1 MFDNSI
7 LNTLITAMLP
17 ISELR
22 GALPLALLH
31 YKMDFFT
38 AISIAIIGNML
49 PVIIIVYLLDPV
61 QKFLSKHFRL
71 FNWFFQ
77 KLFHRTRSKHT
88 KRFEAME
95 ELALVTFVAIPLPMT
110 GAWTGALA
118 AFVFGIPPK
127 KSIPLIF
134 IGVVIA
140 GAIVSLLTLG
150 FNFFING
157 SFLN

>member
-1 MFDNSI
+1 MIDNSI
-7 LNTLITAMLP
+7 LNTLITSMLP

-31 YKMDFFT
+31 YKMDFLT
-38 AISIAIIGNML
+38 AYSISVIGNML
-49 PVIIIVYLLDPV
+49 PVIAIVFLLDPV
-61 QKFLSKHFRL
+61 QKFLSKHSRL
-71 FNWFFQ
+71 FHWFFQ
-77 KLFHRTRSKHT
+77 KLFNRTRAKHT

-95 ELALVTFVAIPLPMT
+95 EIALVTFVAIPLPMT

-134 IGVVIA
+134 IGVLIA
-140 GAIVSLLTLG
+140 SIIVSLLTLG
-150 FNFFING
+150 FNFFINP
-157 SFLN
+157 